1 MSNPAFLELK
11 HLHKQY
17 GKREILRGVDFSIPA
32 GGCYA
37 LVGPNGAGKST
48 TVRAIQGLT
57 PLDSGEIRMDGQ
69 TLSTLGAAGRA
80 RIGVVP
86 QMDNLDPDFSV
97 EENLW
102 TYGRYFR
109 LPKTRIRQRS
119 TELLDFMAL
128 SSYARQPIS
137 ALSGGMQRRLTIARA
152 LINAP
157 QLLLLDEPTT
167 GLDPQARHLIWQRLR
182 DLRRQGTTLL
192 LTTHYMDEAERLAD
206 QVGIIDQG
214 QILAQD
220 TPRGL
225 IESHIPGEVLELR
238 RLDGSTPDPE
248 NWHQQQVML
257 SERVG
262 DTLICYGQNLQQ
274 VMTHFVHNPDYR
286 WLQRPASLEDVFLR
300 LTGRNLR
307 EDGY

>member
-1 MSNPAFLELK
+1 
-11 HLHKQY
+11 
-17 GKREILRGVDFSIPA
+17 V
-32 GGCYA
+32 
-37 LVGPNGAGKST
+37 
-48 TVRAIQGLT
+48 
-57 PLDSGEIRMDGQ
+57 
-69 TLSTLGAAGRA
+69 
-80 RIGVVP
+80 
-86 QMDNLDPDFSV
+86 
-97 EENLW
+97 
-102 TYGRYFR
+102 
-109 LPKTRIRQRS
+109 
-119 TELLDFMAL
+119 
-128 SSYARQPIS
+128 
-137 ALSGGMQRRLTIARA
+137 
-152 LINAP
+152 
-157 QLLLLDEPTT
+157 DEPTT

-214 QILAQD
+214 HILAQD

-248 NWHQQQVML
+248 NWHQQQVAL

-274 VMTHFVHNPDYR
+274 VLAHFVHNPDYR

-307 EDGY
+307 EDEH

>member
-1 MSNPAFLELK
+1 MLNPAFLELQQ
-11 HLHKQY
+11 LQKQY
-17 GKREILRGVDFSIPA
+17 GGRPVLRGVAFSVAA
-32 GGCYA
+32 GSCFA

-57 PLDSGEIRMDGQ
+57 PVDGGDIRIEGQ
-69 TLSTLGAAGRA
+69 TLSALGTAGRA
-80 RIGVVP
+80 KIGVVP
-86 QMDNLDPDFSV
+86 QMDNLDPDFTV

-109 LPKTRIRQRS
+109 LPKARIRQRS
-119 TELLDFMAL
+119 AELLDFMAL
-128 SSYARQPIS
+128 GSYARQPIT

-157 QLLLLDEPTT
+157 RLLLLDEPTT

-214 QILAQD
+214 RILVQD
-220 TPRGL
+220 TPQGL
-225 IESHIPGEVLELR
+225 INAHIPGEVLELR

-248 NWHQQQVML
+248 NWHQTHVAV

-262 DTLICYGQNLQQ
+262 DTLICYGQHLQP
-274 VMTHFVHNPDYR
+274 VMEHFAQDPAYR

-300 LTGRNLR
+300 LTGHHLR
-307 EDGY
+307 EAEQ

>member
-1 MSNPAFLELK
+1 MLNPVFLELK

-17 GKREILRGVDFSIPA
+17 GEREVLRGVAFSIAA
-32 GGCYA
+32 GSCFA

-57 PLDSGEIRMDGQ
+57 PVDSGEIRIEGQ

-86 QMDNLDPDFSV
+86 QMDNLDPDFTV

-109 LPKTRIRQRS
+109 LSKSRIRQRS
-119 TELLDFMAL
+119 AELLDFMAL
-128 SSYARQPIS
+128 SSYARQPIA

-157 QLLLLDEPTT
+157 HLLLLDEPTT

-182 DLRRQGTTLL
+182 ELRRQGTTLL

-206 QVGIIDQG
+206 QVGIMDQG
-214 QILAQD
+214 RILAQD

-225 IESHIPGEVLELR
+225 IDNHIPGEVLELR
-238 RLDGSTPDPE
+238 RLDGCAPDPE
-248 NWHQQQVML
+248 DWHQPHVAV

-262 DTLICYGQNLQQ
+262 DTLICYGQHLQV
-274 VMTHFVHNPDYR
+274 VMDHFAHNPDYR

-307 EDGY
+307 EEAH

>member
-1 MSNPAFLELK
+1 MLNPAFLDLQQ
-11 HLHKQY
+11 LQKQY
-17 GKREILRGVDFSIPA
+17 GGHPVLRGVTFSVAA
-32 GGCYA
+32 GSCFA

-57 PLDSGEIRMDGQ
+57 PVDGGEICIAGQ
-69 TLSTLGAAGRA
+69 TLSALGTAGRA
-80 RIGVVP
+80 KIGVVP
-86 QMDNLDPDFSV
+86 QMDNLDPDFTV

-109 LPKTRIRQRS
+109 LSKVKIRQRS
-119 TELLDFMAL
+119 AELLDFMAL
-128 SSYARQPIS
+128 SSYARQPIT

-214 QILAQD
+214 RILVQD
-220 TPRGL
+220 TPQGL
-225 IESHIPGEVLELR
+225 ISAHIPGEVLELR
-238 RLDGSTPDPE
+238 RLDGHTPDSE
-248 NWHQQQVML
+248 NWHQPHVAV

-262 DTLICYGQNLQQ
+262 DTLICYGQDLQP
-274 VMTHFVHNPDYR
+274 VMTHFAHDPAYR

-300 LTGRNLR
+300 LTGRQLR
-307 EDGY
+307 EAEQ